1 MKALTFYIFFG
12 EQIIDSVHSVH
23 FDDSTNQQKDHPFV
37 IEVRHIV
44 DVVVK
49 QGAEK
54 AIGGISHEHAA
65 NDKAKTGHALN
76 ALQASM

>member
-1 MKALTFYIFFG
+1 MHKRKLMLFSESANLLYFFG

-23 FDDSTNQQKDHPFV
+23 FDDSSNQQKDHPFV

-54 AIGGISHEHAA
+54 P
-65 NDKAKTGHALN
+65 
-76 ALQASM
+76 